1 MYYSTLKFIQSLVIL
16 NFGYYKWWSC
26 KCLCPVFFCSLNKC
40 TRISSISCSLF
51 CFVDSSLQ
59 CWRSGPCICSQ
70 ASSLIASHP
79 LIFSLKILSFLFIML
94 KIESYIRQACTLPLN
109 FTPAL
114 SLIFSDFSMWLILLL
129 RRLSPSRS
137 SSVKLL
143 VCLGSLAILILGYA
157 LLHYFSCLATKSLL
171 LCRLLRE
178 FSLLTEVIN
187 SISTRT

>member
-1 MYYSTLKFIQSLVIL
+1 MAVI
-16 NFGYYKWWSC
+16 NDG
-26 KCLCPVFFCSLNKC
+26 PVNVCVQFFSALWTNAQE
-40 TRISSISCSLF
+40 F
-51 CFVDSSLQ
+51 HQFPVVCFVLLIRLFSAGESLHMLT
-59 CWRSGPCICSQ
+59 SIL
-70 ASSLIASHP
+70 SLIASHP

-94 KIESYIRQACTLPLN
+94 KIESYIRQVCTLPLS

-178 FSLLTEVIN
+178 FSLLTEEILFPLELK
-187 SISTRT
+187 